1 MNMVKKKSKPKTNSM
16 KLEGH
21 DSVNAIQVRIPSHRK
36 EILRNFCRENHI
48 SMTRFIESCISMIE
62 KKKFEL
68 Y

>member
-1 MNMVKKKSKPKTNSM
+1 MQKKPKTKTKKNSM
-16 KLEGH
+16 KLNGH
-21 DSVNAIQVRIPSHRK
+21 DSVNAIQVRIPSYRK
-36 EILRNFCRENHI
+36 EILRNYCKQNHI